1 MGNPKPLFAQKNLIF
16 LSGCKMGA
24 NKNFARFT
32 VQTTQGERRQLVY
45 FGDLE
50 KFGAFLNGKY
60 GPGSEEALYAG
71 RARFA
76 VSAVYQLG
84 KNTYR
89 GKTEL
94 QYIMQYY
101 C

>member
-1 MGNPKPLFAQKNLIF
+1 M
-16 LSGCKMGA
+16 
-24 NKNFARFT
+24 
-32 VQTTQGERRQLVY
+32 Y

>member
-1 MGNPKPLFAQKNLIF
+1 MLFRSVF
-16 LSGCKMGA
+16 
-24 NKNFARFT
+24 
-32 VQTTQGERRQLVY
+32 

-50 KFGAFLNGKY
+50 AFGDFLEGKY
-60 GPGSEEALYAG
+60 GAGAEEALYSG
-71 RARFA
+71 RGNFA
-76 VSAVYQLG
+76 VSVVYQLG

-94 QYIMQYY
+94 QYVMQRY